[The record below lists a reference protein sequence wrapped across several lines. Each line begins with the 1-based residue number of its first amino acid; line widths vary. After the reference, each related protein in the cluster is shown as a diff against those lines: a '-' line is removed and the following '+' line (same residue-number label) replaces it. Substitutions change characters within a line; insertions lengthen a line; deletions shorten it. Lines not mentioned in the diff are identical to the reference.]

1 MDKLFSSVGSLKSN
15 KSGGSS
21 GTELAPESRFFVLK
35 KDSQRRETLARIM
48 RESHEDIVAS
58 WLETLCKD
66 AGECSTSPA
75 LNPENLSKILA
86 GLEIFIVDK
95 DTAKLNAMLMDIKE
109 DLEYEITHLNQ
120 LRLAMFLFQDT
131 VCISFLAS

>member
-1 MDKLFSSVGSLKSN
+1 MKSN

-48 RESHEDIVAS
+48 RESHQDIVRS

-66 AGECSTSPA
+66 CGECSTSPA
-75 LNPENLSKILA
+75 LNPDNLSKILA
-86 GLEIFIVDK
+86 GLEMYIVDK
-95 DTAKLNAMLMDIKE
+95 DVGKLNAMLTDIKE

-131 VCISFLAS
+131 VWCRFVG